1 MENYTNE
8 EIKKTSY
15 FANRNVREEKRYSY
29 RFPKYLRPFFQDS
42 DRTLNILDIGC
53 GLGQMLTSLKT
64 REFINLY
71 GIDIN
76 EESIN
81 ACKSHGLNV
90 EKISDI
96 REYAKKSKIKFDRII
111 MSHVLEHL
119 NKDSIIETLAYIKK
133 YLLSENGFFFL
144 IVPNAQSSTG
154 VYWRYEDFT
163 HTILFT
169 SGSCQYVLQAA
180 GFSNITFLDPDGT
193 KHMNLIKKA
202 IIKPLIFFYKLN
214 EKLWQKILQTSY
226 HKPSPDIYTFDI
238 KVLAM

>member
-144 IVPNAQSSTG
+144 NSTQCTIF
-154 VYWRYEDFT
+154 YWC
-163 HTILFT
+163 ILAIRRFYSYNFIYFRIMPICT
-169 SGSCQYVLQAA
+169 SGSGLFQYNFPGPGWNKAYE
-180 GFSNITFLDPDGT
+180 SY
-193 KHMNLIKKA
+193 KK
-202 IIKPLIFFYKLN
+202 
-214 EKLWQKILQTSY
+214 SY
-226 HKPSPDIYTFDI
+226 N
-238 KVLAM
+238 